1 VGLATAGTRRVHEE
15 GASFIHRGDGMFQK
29 LDRKKRSFW
38 SPTTILVSLGL
49 HVLLGIGALSAG
61 LGQEA
66 AKRKKEELVDFVE
79 IEEDKPKEP
88 EAPKP
93 EPPPPPPPP
102 PEEEPSAPP
111 PVAKG
116 FQELVPPAEPP
127 KEIPKIDPNQ
137 AATKA
142 EDFSGVGQAG
152 GVAKG
157 IEGGVAQDASDREA
171 PPDEGVFTLETVEEP
186 PELTNRNEVV
196 RLVTRNY
203 PPLLR
208 DAGVTGSVTLRLQVN
223 PDGRV
228 DPASIQVENASHEA
242 FGDAAKKVV
251 ERMRFRAAKV
261 NGRAVRI
268 SITIPIVFQ
277 LQT

>member
-1 VGLATAGTRRVHEE
+1 
-15 GASFIHRGDGMFQK
+15 MFQK

-49 HVLLGIGALSAG
+49 HVLLGIGALQAG

-66 AKRKKEELVDFVE
+66 AKRKKEELVDFME
-79 IEEDKPKEP
+79 IEEEKPKEV

-102 PEEEPSAPP
+102 EQEPSAPP

-137 AATKA
+137 TATRA

-171 PPDEGVFTLETVEEP
+171 PADEGTYEMSAVEEL
-186 PELTNRNEVV
+186 PELSNRNDVA
-196 RLVTRNY
+196 RQISRNY

-208 DAGVTGSVTLRLQVN
+208 DAGVTGTVQLRFRVN
-223 PDGRV
+223 QDGRV
-228 DPASIQVENASHEA
+228 DAESIQVENASHEA

-251 ERMRFRAAKV
+251 ERMRFRPAKV
-261 NGRAVRI
+261 GGKSVNVWV
-268 SITIPIVFQ
+268 TLPIQFQ
-277 LQT
+277 LQS